1 MVRRVGSPRD
11 PVYRLLSALLLLIT
25 ASCGGG
31 GSDGGGTSYAFVAP
45 VVSSKRAYAETILD
59 NAHNT
64 INLSYTET
72 VTAVNP
78 DGSYTVLQE
87 DPNHESVIVN
97 NTNYSIVT
105 GTVAVNNS
113 GQETGYTYADS
124 NDATVS
130 CTFTPHGAGPDFP
143 ITIGM
148 TWTLNYSFG
157 CGTQPPVSYVQSG
170 SVVDVESITVP
181 AGTYRA
187 IKLQS
192 TLTWTDAQ
200 GTTRT
205 ETVTNWRDA
214 ATSVS
219 VKQSITISYSGT
231 LPTRGYAI
239 SEEIVLESMS

>member
-1 MVRRVGSPRD
+1 M
-11 PVYRLLSALLLLIT
+11 T
-25 ASCGGG
+25 
-31 GSDGGGTSYAFVAP
+31 YAFVPP
-45 VVSSKRAYAETILD
+45 VASSKRAYAETIVD

-64 INLSYTET
+64 IDLSYTET
-72 VTAVNP
+72 VAAFNP
-78 DGSYTVLQE
+78 DGSYTVLQG

-97 NTNYSIVT
+97 GTNYSIVT
-105 GTVAVNNS
+105 ETIAVNNS
-113 GQETGYTYADS
+113 GQETGYTYVDS

-130 CTFTPHGAGPDFP
+130 CTLTPHGVGPDFP
-143 ITIGM
+143 VTVGM
-148 TWTLNYSFG
+148 SWTLDYGLG
-157 CGTQPPVSYVQSG
+157 CGTQSPISYTQSG

-181 AGTYRA
+181 AGTFRA

-192 TLTWTDAQ
+192 TVTWTDAQ

-219 VKQSITISYSGT
+219 VKQSITISYSGI

-239 SEEIVLESMS
+239 SQEIVLESMS